1 MVKTKSKV
9 VCIVSVA
16 KLDEYSGGVDRVG
29 CFLIRYFKSR
39 GYEII
44 SYYWRSY
51 TDNPEYFLIDEVYQF
66 PDDNLYS
73 PKNTNKLIKIINQ
86 HNVSL
91 IFDISFV
98 GRIHEICY
106 IAKEKCKIK
115 SILLYQGDPL
125 SYTKSIIDR
134 LSERRFLHTPLN
146 ERIKSIFKIP
156 FSLFNRY
163 YSAKK
168 IHAQNMFWGDL
179 YVVLSQYYV
188 KEIINLLHIS
198 STEKICTVSNAVEPF
213 SIKKKKKQVI
223 FVGRMDWQKRVDRL
237 LRIWKIAQPYV
248 PNWTLILVGDGPY
261 MEKYKKYAE
270 NISLIGYKFV
280 GSQPAQ
286 PFIEESSILCV
297 TSTHEGFGL
306 TLVEAQSCGC
316 VPIAFNSYAAIRDI
330 IDDGVSGMLIRPFS
344 EKVFA
349 KRLIELCKDLKK
361 RESMASEG
369 IQSAKKFHPNI
380 IEQKWDSILDRLK

>member
-1 MVKTKSKV
+1 MLKTKSKV

-125 SYTKSIIDR
+125 SYTKSIIDKIA
-134 LSERRFLHTPLN
+134 ERRFLHTPLKD
-146 ERIKSIFKIP
+146 RIKSTLKIP
-156 FSLFNRY
+156 FSYFNRY
-163 YSAKK
+163 CSAKK
-168 IHAQNMFWGDL
+168 NHAQNIFWSDL
-179 YVVLSQYYV
+179 YVVLSRYYV

-198 STEKICTVSNAVEPF
+198 STEKICSVSNAVEPF

-237 LRIWKIAQPYV
+237 LRIWKIAQPHV
-248 PNWTLILVGDGPY
+248 PNWTLLLVGDGPY
-261 MEKYKKYAE
+261 LEMYKKYAE
-270 NISLIGYKFV
+270 NISLESYEFV
-280 GSQPAQ
+280 GSHPARA
-286 PFIEESSILCV
+286 FIEESSILCV

-316 VPIAFNSYAAIRDI
+316 IPIAFNSYAAIKDI
-330 IDDGVSGMLIRPFS
+330 IDDGVSGILIRPFS

-349 KRLIELCKDLKK
+349 KRLIDLCKDYKK
-361 RESMASEG
+361 RELMSLECV
-369 IQSAKKFHPNI
+369 QSAMKFHPNI
-380 IEQKWDSILDRLK
+380 IEQKWDLILDRLK